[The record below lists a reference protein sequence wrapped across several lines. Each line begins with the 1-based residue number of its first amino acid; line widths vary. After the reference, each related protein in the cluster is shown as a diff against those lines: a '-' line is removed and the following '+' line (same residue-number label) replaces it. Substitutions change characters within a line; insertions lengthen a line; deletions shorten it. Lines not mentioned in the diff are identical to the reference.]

1 MLDLNATRRSFLG
14 SLAATA
20 AAGVAGLSLP
30 EQLMAQQMTKASS
43 DPAFDKWIAKIRGKH
58 KQVFD
63 APSINGGLPLAWAR
77 VFVMTNEMVGT
88 PAKDV
93 SAVLILRHDAIPIGM
108 HNEVWQKYKFGE
120 AFKPVHAMT
129 KQLITNNI
137 FWKPKE
143 GDLPLPGMALNEL
156 LDAGVMVGLCDMAL
170 TVISG
175 AFAKNMNMDAAAVKK
190 EWVDSVFPGIQIV
203 PSGVLAI
210 NRAQEKGCTYCYA
223 GEG

>member
-1 MLDLNATRRSFLG
+1 MLDSRATRRSFLG
-14 SLAATA
+14 SVAATA

-30 EQLMAQQMTKASS
+30 DRLMAQTMQKAAS
-43 DPAFDKWIAKIRGKH
+43 DPSFDRWINRIKGKH

-63 APSINGGLPLAWAR
+63 APSINSGLPLAWAR
-77 VFVMTNEMVGT
+77 VFIMTNEMVGT

-93 SAVLILRHDAIPIGM
+93 AAVLILRHDAIPIGM
-108 HNEVWQKYKFGE
+108 HNDMWQKYKFGE
-120 AFKPVHAMT
+120 AFKPMHLMT
-129 KQLITNNI
+129 KQPITTNL

-143 GDLPLPGMALNEL
+143 GEWPLPGMALNEL
-156 LDAGVMVGLCDMAL
+156 LDAGVMIGLCDMAL

-175 AFAKNMNMDAAAVKK
+175 VFAKNMNMDAAAVKK
-190 EWVDSVFPGIQIV
+190 EWVESVFPGIQIV

>member
-1 MLDLNATRRSFLG
+1 MLDLTATRRSFLG

-43 DPAFDKWIAKIRGKH
+43 DPTFDKWIAKIRGKH

-108 HNEVWQKYKFGE
+108 HNEVWQKYKFSE

-170 TVISG
+170 TVSSG
-175 AFAKNMNMDAAAVKK
+175 AFAKDMNMDAAAVKK

>member
-1 MLDLNATRRSFLG
+1 MLDLTATRRSFLG

-20 AAGVAGLSLP
+20 AAGVAGLTLAD
-30 EQLMAQQMTKASS
+30 QLMAQQMQKAMP
-43 DPAFDKWIAKIRGKH
+43 DPSFDRWIGKIRGKH

-93 SAVLILRHDAIPIGM
+93 SAILILRHDAIPIGM
-108 HNEVWQKYKFGE
+108 SNETWQKYKFSE
-120 AFKPVHAMT
+120 AFKPIHAMT
-129 KQLITNNI
+129 KQLITRNI
-137 FWKPKE
+137 FWKPNA

-156 LDAGVMVGLCDMAL
+156 LDAGVMIGLCDMAL

-175 AFAKNMNMDAAAVKK
+175 EFAKNMNMDAEAVKK

>member
-1 MLDLNATRRSFLG
+1 MLDLTATRRSFLG

-30 EQLMAQQMTKASS
+30 EQLMGQQMKKASS

-108 HNEVWQKYKFGE
+108 HNEVWQKYKFSE

-175 AFAKNMNMDAAAVKK
+175 AFAKDMNMDAAAVKK

>member
-1 MLDLNATRRSFLG
+1 MLDLTATRRSFLG

-30 EQLMAQQMTKASS
+30 DQLMAQSMQKAAS
-43 DPAFDKWIAKIRGKH
+43 DPAFDKWIGKIKGKH

-77 VFVMTNEMVGT
+77 VFIMTNEMVGAS
-88 PAKDV
+88 AKDV
-93 SAVLILRHDAIPIGM
+93 TAVVILRHDAIPIGM
-108 HNEVWQKYKFGE
+108 HNDMWQKYKFGE
-120 AFKPVHAMT
+120 AFKPMHLMT
-129 KQLITNNI
+129 KQPITTNL

-143 GDLPLPGMALNEL
+143 GEWPLPGMALNEL

-175 AFAKNMNMDAAAVKK
+175 VFAKNMNMDAAAVKK
-190 EWVDSVFPGIQIV
+190 EWVESVFPGVQIV